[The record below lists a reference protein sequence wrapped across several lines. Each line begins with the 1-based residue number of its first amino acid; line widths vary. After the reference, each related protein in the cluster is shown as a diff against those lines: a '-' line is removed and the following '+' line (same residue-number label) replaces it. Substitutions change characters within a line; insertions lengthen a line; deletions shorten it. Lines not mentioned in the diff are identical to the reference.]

1 MAGGN
6 PSKLKPCTP
15 ENARERQK
23 KSAQKRKENHA
34 KKVLMSQIYAD
45 FLEREYDVKVG
56 EGKRKISGS
65 ELVNE
70 AMKKI
75 LVRGDNS
82 TIALMK
88 EVRETLEGQKINI
101 SGDIKTDVNMQST
114 EERLKLF
121 KSIVEKK

>member
-1 MAGGN
+1 
-6 PSKLKPCTP
+6 
-15 ENARERQK
+15 
-23 KSAQKRKENHA
+23 
-34 KKVLMSQIYAD
+34 
-45 FLEREYDVKVG
+45 
-56 EGKRKISGS
+56 
-65 ELVNE
+65 
-70 AMKKI
+70 MKKI

-101 SGDIKTDVNMQST
+101 SGDIKADVNMQST

>member
-1 MAGGN
+1 MN
-6 PSKLKPCTP
+6 EQNLRTP
-15 ENARERQK
+15 TSEEARAMQRKGAE
-23 KSAQKRKENHA
+23 KRKKNNA
-34 KKVLMSQIYAD
+34 KKKLMSQIYAE

-101 SGDIKTDVNMQST
+101 SGDVKTDVNMQST

-121 KSIVEKK
+121 KSIVGK

>member
-1 MAGGN
+1 MARKIEN
-6 PSKLKPCTP
+6 LTP
-15 ENARERQK
+15 FTSDNAKEMQRK
-23 KSAQKRKENHA
+23 GAQKRKENHA